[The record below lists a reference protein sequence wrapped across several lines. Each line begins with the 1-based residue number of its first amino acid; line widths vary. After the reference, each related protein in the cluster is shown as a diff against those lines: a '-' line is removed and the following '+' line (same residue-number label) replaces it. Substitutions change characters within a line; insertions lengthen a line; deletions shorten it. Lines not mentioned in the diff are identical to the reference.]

1 MLVRLALAIDE
12 RSLRQNL
19 RRYLEKEDV
28 LLESFEP
35 KEAPWQRLV
44 RSGADIL
51 IVSQSLMPR
60 PIENSIAMLNELPE
74 DPTTVVLSDERSS
87 DEQTGLVAAGA
98 DQVLFSGA
106 APKNLAEAILAV
118 VESRHQYLDRTSLA
132 QLDHPAPSLADFT
145 SRNESMYVFMKE
157 VGHIARSTAPLLL
170 LGETGVGKEH
180 LARAIHADSPRARG
194 PFVTVNMPA
203 IPETL
208 LESELFGHVQ
218 GAYTGANRSHRG
230 AFEQAHHG
238 TIFLDEIGEMPLHL
252 QTRLLRTLQ
261 DYEVKPLGSETSIWV
276 DVRVVAATNRD
287 LQEEVRQGNFRK
299 DLYYR
304 LSVVPLT
311 IPPLRDRREDIPFI
325 VGRFRELRRLRDGS
339 HIEISAEAMEAL
351 HRYDWPGNIRE
362 LFNVLERAVILSGD
376 REELTLA
383 DLPEVFSRQKAAV
396 SGSLNGQSPP
406 VDWVERPL
414 HEVLR
419 EVTENVERRYIEA
432 VLEKTNGRVGEAA
445 TRARITVRSLYNKMK
460 HYGIAKEDF
469 KEKRAG

>member
-1 MLVRLALAIDE
+1 MLVRLALAIE
-12 RSLRQNL
+12 EKSLRQNL
-19 RRYLEKEDV
+19 KRYLEKEDV
-28 LLESFEP
+28 LLECFEP
-35 KEAPWQRLV
+35 KEGPWQRLV

-60 PIENSIAMLNELPE
+60 PVENSIAMLNELPE
-74 DPTTVVLSDERSS
+74 DPITVVLSGERSS

-98 DQVLFSGA
+98 DQVLFGGT
-106 APKNLAEAILAV
+106 APKSLAEAILAV
-118 VESRHQYLDRTSLA
+118 VESRHQYLDRTSLV
-132 QLDHPAPSLADFT
+132 QPGHPVPSLADFA

-157 VGHIARSTAPLLL
+157 VSHIARSTAPLLL

-203 IPETL
+203 IPESL

-261 DYEVKPLGSETSIWV
+261 EYEVKPLGSETSVWV

-325 VGRFRELRRLRDGS
+325 VDRFRELRRLRDGTR
-339 HIEISAEAMEAL
+339 IEISEEAMEAL

-376 REELTLA
+376 REEVALT
-383 DLPEVFSRQKAAV
+383 DLPEVFSRKKAVVPGAV
-396 SGSLNGQSPP
+396 NGRSWSA
-406 VDWVERPL
+406 DWTERPL
-414 HEVLR
+414 GDVLR
-419 EVTENVERRYIEA
+419 EVTGSVERYYIEA

-445 TRARITVRSLYNKMK
+445 LMAGITVRSLYSKMK
-460 HYGIAKEDF
+460 CYGIAKEDF
-469 KEKRAG
+469 RRKRSG